1 MLAGRILG
9 CLFLVVAAVALLRDA
24 MDFADTG
31 RIALLSSDQLW
42 STFGPTSFESTQNWG
57 EVSLP
62 ILWDPVITTIL
73 SLPTFLVAAVLG
85 VLFLLVSRK
94 PRPRRRR
101 RSRPAHNNT
110 A

>member
-1 MLAGRILG
+1 
-9 CLFLVVAAVALLRDA
+9 LLRDGLE
-24 MDFADTG
+24 FADTG

-42 STFGPTSFESTQNWG
+42 GSLGPTSFESTQNWG

-73 SLPTFLVAAVLG
+73 WLPTFLVAGVLG
-85 VLFLLVSRK
+85 ALFLLLSRK

-101 RSRPAHNNT
+101 RPRTVRGKA